1 MIKYNHDLI
10 STKKPEELGITYPSY
25 WSLLNDEEVT
35 MKILLRIA
43 NKLNIS
49 LREIMY
55 YEKED

>member
-1 MIKYNHDLI
+1 MIKYNHALI
-10 STKKPEELGITYPSY
+10 ESKKPEELGITYPSY

-43 NKLNIS
+43 NKLDIS
-49 LREIMY
+49 LKEIMY

>member
-1 MIKYNHDLI
+1 MIRYNKELI
-10 STKKPEELGITYPSY
+10 KSKTPVELGITYPSY

-49 LREIMY
+49 LKELIK